1 MEQEDRM
8 LALEET
14 LKRVAT
20 FATVL
25 SEDGISIRFLNY
37 DDDKNSEFD
46 NLTIVSDIE
55 EKFARIQC
63 VGDTKLG
70 TILNA
75 KIVEPMILSKAR
87 EKTLRKPVIV
97 VIITDGD
104 VRTT

>member
-1 MEQEDRM
+1 M

-37 DDDKNSEFD
+37 EKDKNSEFD
-46 NLTIVSDIE
+46 NLTRVSDIDE
-55 EKFARIQC
+55 TFARIQC

-70 TILNA
+70 TILNT

-97 VIITDGD
+97 VIITDGE
-104 VRTT
+104 VRTA

>member
-1 MEQEDRM
+1 M

-14 LKRVAT
+14 LKRVAK

-37 DDDKNSEFD
+37 DGDNNSEFD
-46 NLTIVSDIE
+46 NLAKVKDIDK
-55 EKFARIQC
+55 KFARIQC
-63 VGDTKLG
+63 VGSTKLG
-70 TILNA
+70 TILNN

-97 VIITDGD
+97 VIITDGE

>member
-37 DDDKNSEFD
+37 DNDKNSEFD
-46 NLTIVSDIE
+46 NL
-55 EKFARIQC
+55 
-63 VGDTKLG
+63 
-70 TILNA
+70 
-75 KIVEPMILSKAR
+75 
-87 EKTLRKPVIV
+87 
-97 VIITDGD
+97 
-104 VRTT
+104 